1 MWHVLDFCFL
11 SLILLGIAVHYSLCP
26 HPILLTIVIPQVV
39 STYDFLTGKV
49 RGLQIP
55 NFVVSS
61 CFFFFLFFLGDLLQD
76 QMLLY
81 FLWLKSVKQMW
92 NLFTLIY
99 CVKTSLLHMQCVVVI
114 EWKLSACKACCKSA
128 KPPVCRTIILATK
141 CSRFSTCVKGLVVKH
156 SH

>member
-61 CFFFFLFFLGDLLQD
+61 CFLRPNAALLS
-76 QMLLY
+76 LVEIC
-81 FLWLKSVKQMW
+81 KTNVKPF
-92 NLFTLIY
+92 FTLIY